1 MKRFD
6 EFLNE
11 RRLAAMTPTEL
22 RKRVL
27 NNFEATPTR
36 LEELVDTTKDW
47 TTGEQMSIAYALGVT
62 ACGLYCNL
70 MEQKYNIRIP
80 I

>member
-1 MKRFD
+1 MKNYD

-11 RRLAAMTPTEL
+11 KKLASMTSSEL
-22 RKRVL
+22 RRRVL
-27 NNFEATPTR
+27 NNFEATPKNI
-36 LEELVDTTKDW
+36 EELVDATKDY

-62 ACGLYCNL
+62 ACGLYCSL
-70 MEQKYNIRIP
+70 MKKKYDKDVP